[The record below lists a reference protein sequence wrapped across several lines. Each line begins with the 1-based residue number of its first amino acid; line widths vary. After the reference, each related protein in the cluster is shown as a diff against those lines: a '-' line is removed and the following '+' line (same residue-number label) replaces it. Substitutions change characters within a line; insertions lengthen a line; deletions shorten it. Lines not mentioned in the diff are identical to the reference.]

1 MLKNKIIIKGKSSDL
16 KEIKSLLKRCE
27 DLEEIIDNESVVLI
41 LDNEIHKSS
50 DSANVVIPLSNKAY
64 GGEKVL
70 TYSAVDNRADVVA
83 LNLQPHQSSKS
94 FELLYGVE
102 MGRIYI
108 SKENKYSMYP
118 VLCVAAALIAG
129 KIPIKKVIEIF
140 NSILK

>member
-16 KEIKSLLKRCE
+16 KEIKSLLKRFE
-27 DLEEIIDNESVVLI
+27 DLEEIINNESVVLV

-129 KIPIKKVIEIF
+129 KISVKKVIEIF